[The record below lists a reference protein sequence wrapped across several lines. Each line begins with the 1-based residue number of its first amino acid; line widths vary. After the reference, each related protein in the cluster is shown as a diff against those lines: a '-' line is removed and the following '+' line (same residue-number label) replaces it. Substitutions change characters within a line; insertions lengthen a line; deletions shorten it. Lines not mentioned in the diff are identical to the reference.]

1 MTKEQLEKL
10 EISKLEIS
18 NRCLNALKRCRYVV
32 VGDLV
37 GKTPDQIK
45 NIRNIGEKTF
55 TELDEKLKS
64 LSFKVNEKGVYEIDT
79 DKLIQ
84 ENLKDLTDETYMEKF
99 SGILSEL
106 VSNTQEIESIDRQ
119 ILALQQQKFERECRN
134 ANLVK
139 DITIIYRTLEE
150 NTRKDREIIKN
161 SMTKKYIIK

>member
-1 MTKEQLEKL
+1 MTKEQLEQFK
-10 EISKLEIS
+10 ISNLEIS
-18 NRCLNALKRCRYVV
+18 NRCLNALKRHKYVV
-32 VGDLV
+32 LGDLI
-37 GKTPDQIK
+37 GESPDKIK

-55 TELDEKLKS
+55 TELDQKLKS

-99 SGILSEL
+99 SGILCEL

-119 ILALQQQKFERECRN
+119 ILALQQQKLEKETAN

-139 DITIIYRTLEE
+139 DITIIYKKLEE
-150 NTRKDREIIKN
+150 NTRKDREIIEN
-161 SMTKKYIIK
+161 SKTKKYTIK